1 MRRRPRRAASGA
13 GCSAEH
19 GAAGLRPGRAGGPGP
34 AARCRARDSLRRAQG
49 GPAQRRGAPDAEG
62 ADRGSGYPVLRG
74 HGLCALQLRAGPG
87 RGEPQSLYALLRR
100 LRLGALRAHALAFC
114 AAIFQFCCQMA
125 VQSGPT
131 GAQVLVKTP
140 KNQIFSK
147 KYLPKNS
154 HKVYNDEKPPRAVP
168 PRRNKPRRGWPR

>member
-19 GAAGLRPGRAGGPGP
+19 GAAGVYPGLAGGAGSAAGRRAGNN
-34 AARCRARDSLRRAQG
+34 LRRAQG
-49 GPAQRRGAPDAEG
+49 CQAGLPAREG
-62 ADRGSGYPVLRG
+62 AHGNNSGGGYTLLRPAD
-74 HGLCALQLRAGPG
+74 LCAFQLRPGAG
-87 RGEPQSLYALLRR
+87 RGEPQGLYALLRG
-100 LRLGALRAHALAFC
+100 LRLGALRADYLGLG

>member
-1 MRRRPRRAASGA
+1 MPKEFTSEPNAQESAVIAGRNAVTEALKKARPID
-13 GCSAEH
+13 CIYI
-19 GAAGLRPGRAGGPGP
+19 LK
-34 AARCRARDSLRRAQG
+34 
-49 GPAQRRGAPDAEG
+49 G

-87 RGEPQSLYALLRR
+87 RGEPQILYALLRR